1 MNERLVTEL
10 PKPHITP
17 QQANDIMAMLEEEGL
32 VVDLQTNGFTLSV
45 PASRNVL
52 LHALNASGW
61 SGSLII
67 SADEDGGNW
76 TYYAYDANELTSG
89 EARRAALRLAAEKR
103 KGWV

>member
-17 QQANDIMAMLEEEGL
+17 QQANDIMALLEEDGL

-52 LHALNASGW
+52 LHALKALGW
-61 SGSLII
+61 SGSLIV
-67 SADEDGGNW
+67 SADEDDGNW
-76 TYYAYDANELTSG
+76 TYYAYDADELTSDK
-89 EARRAALRLAAEKR
+89 ARRAALRLAADKR